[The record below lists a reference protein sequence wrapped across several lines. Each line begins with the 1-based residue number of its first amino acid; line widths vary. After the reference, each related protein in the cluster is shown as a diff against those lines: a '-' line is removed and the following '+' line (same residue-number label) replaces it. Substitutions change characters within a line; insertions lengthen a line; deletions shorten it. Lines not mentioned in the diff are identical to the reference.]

1 MGKEQPIA
9 MEILS
14 ELKRSSARKDTIIVV
29 LIIALIVSNLSW
41 LIYESQWEDV
51 TETEQV
57 IENITDTDNTNFN
70 QQIN

>member
-14 ELKRSSARKDTIIVV
+14 ELKRSSARKDAIIVV
-29 LIIALIVSNLSW
+29 LILALIVSNGSW

-57 IENITDTDNTNFN
+57 IENITDTDNTNFS

>member
-57 IENITDTDNTNFN
+57 IENITDTDNTNFS